1 MNFKTETEPL
11 AVGMKKEKLKL
22 PSAGKGVYAALEGG
36 KRACDTPSALGIR
49 FALHV
54 QITAEFLVK
63 L

>member
-1 MNFKTETEPL
+1 
-11 AVGMKKEKLKL
+11 MKKEKLKL